1 MADVFDVDSIL
12 AIETAA
18 SKKGEEAGIVEG
30 NAAAQTDG
38 RNLGIMKAWEVGIEI
53 GFYSGACKYL
63 LENLPA
69 SMELEKQNKLQ
80 TMCESVISMCGEF
93 PRINDSGGVQGNS
106 SNSGGRGG
114 GNESNHDDNN
124 NDSGS
129 GREAGEATHKLQ
141 LVRSKFKVICRR
153 VKLKSPLGLKE
164 IFGEGSGA
172 RQAPEGTPD
181 GLANLAA
188 VNENAEGELF

>member
-69 SMELEKQNKLQ
+69 SMEHEKQNKLR
-80 TMCESVISMCGEF
+80 TMCESVFRMCGEF
-93 PRINDSGGVQGNS
+93 PRVNDSGGVQGNS
-106 SNSGGRGG
+106 SNSGGGDG

-129 GREAGEATHKLQ
+129 GREAGELTHKLQ
-141 LVRSKFKVICRR
+141 LLRSKFKVICR
-153 VKLKSPLGLKE
+153 
-164 IFGEGSGA
+164 
-172 RQAPEGTPD
+172 
-181 GLANLAA
+181 
-188 VNENAEGELF
+188 